1 MNLINLLM
9 NPVRIMIMQ
18 YLTMHET
25 ATASE
30 IIGSLK
36 DVSRATVYNH
46 IKILEENNLICVVQ
60 ENQIRGTLE
69 KTFSIKKTGEH
80 SQSDYSMVI
89 NYLLNLMVDFQQYFE
104 HTKKLMNEEM
114 LFIDRSV
121 MYLDDESYKNFFKEY
136 TLLCKKY
143 FDYECGENK
152 KVRTISLISSPFVNG
167 DKE

>member
-1 MNLINLLM
+1 MKEPHMNLINLLM

-30 IIGSLK
+30 IISSLK

-89 NYLLNLMVDFQQYFE
+89 N
-104 HTKKLMNEEM
+104 
-114 LFIDRSV
+114 
-121 MYLDDESYKNFFKEY
+121 
-136 TLLCKKY
+136 
-143 FDYECGENK
+143 
-152 KVRTISLISSPFVNG
+152 
-167 DKE
+167 